1 MEEQFVLIATAAD
14 IYEGEIIRGM
24 LEENGIEVTLIN
36 KKDSEFLIG
45 EVEVYVPADQADNS
59 RDILKLRDEE

>member
-1 MEEQFVLIATAAD
+1 MEEQFILIATAAD

-24 LEENGIEVTLIN
+24 LEENGIEASLIN

-45 EVEVYVPADQADNS
+45 EVEVYVPADQVNQS
-59 RDILKLRDEE
+59 REILKLHDEE